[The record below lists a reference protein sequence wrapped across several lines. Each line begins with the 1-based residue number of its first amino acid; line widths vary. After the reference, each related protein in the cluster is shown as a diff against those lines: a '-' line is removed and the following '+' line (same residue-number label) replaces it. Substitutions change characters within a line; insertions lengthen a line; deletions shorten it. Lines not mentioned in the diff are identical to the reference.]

1 VAWLKVEQS
10 LPNHRKTLKISD
22 ELGIPIPNIIGHL
35 VMFWL
40 WGMDSAKDGRLDNIT
55 PGMIA
60 RVSGWTGDPE
70 AFVSA
75 LVSAGFFERDDDGM
89 RIRNWERYAGRL
101 IEKREEDAKRKR
113 RYREKERVSGQRADG
128 DESEIVTSVGR
139 PQDIRSPSDVERKK
153 ERKKERNKDLSCSS
167 GDERASEKA
176 LPTQEVKKILDK
188 SFEEFWGF
196 YPRKTAKADA
206 RKAFNSVL
214 KAAPTQKKKAEMLDS
229 IAAHLGKY
237 LEEIEARQTEEKYIA
252 YPGTWLRA
260 TDFSEPPSG
269 SGEEGP
275 AFVRCEDV

>member
-1 VAWLKVEQS
+1 MAWLKVEQS

-60 RVSGWTGDPE
+60 RVSGWTGDPD

-167 GDERASEKA
+167 CDEHMSNDLSLEHIIE
-176 LPTQEVKKILDK
+176 Q
-188 SFEEFWGF
+188 SFPEFWSH
-196 YPRKTAKADA
+196 YPRKVAKADA
-206 RKAFNSVL
+206 LKAFTAIIKKTPMDDMANTL
-214 KAAPTQKKKAEMLDS
+214 DHIGEHLYAYLDEIKARETPEQ
-229 IAAHLGKY
+229 
-237 LEEIEARQTEEKYIA
+237 YIK
-252 YPGTWLRA
+252 YPGPWLRA
-260 TDFSEPPSG
+260 QDFSEPPG
-269 SGEEGP
+269 G
-275 AFVRCEDV
+275 VLK

>member
-60 RVSGWTGDPE
+60 RVSGWTGDPD

-113 RYREKERVSGQRADG
+113 RYREKERVYGQRADG

-167 GDERASEKA
+167 DDEHMSKNPSLE
-176 LPTQEVKKILDK
+176 QIIEQ
-188 SFEEFWGF
+188 SFPEFWAC
-196 YPRKTAKADA
+196 YPRKVAKADA
-206 RKAFNSVL
+206 FKAFAAVL
-214 KAAPTQKKKAEMLDS
+214 KKAKS
-229 IAAHLGKY
+229 P
-237 LEEIEARQTEEKYIA
+237 RQTLLNIEGLLYAYLDEIKARETPEQYIK
-252 YPGTWLRA
+252 YPGPWLRA
-260 TDFSEPPSG
+260 QDFSEPPG
-269 SGEEGP
+269 VDDP
-275 AFVRCEDV
+275 

>member
-1 VAWLKVEQS
+1 MAWLKVDQS

-60 RVSGWTGDPE
+60 RVSGWTGDPD

-89 RIRNWERYAGRL
+89 RIRNWERYTGRL

-167 GDERASEKA
+167 CDEHASEKS
-176 LPTQEVKKILDK
+176 LSPQEEKKIIDT

-206 RKAFNSVL
+206 RKAFNTIL
-214 KAAPTQKKKAEMLDS
+214 KTAKTKEKKADLLDS

-237 LEEIEARQTEEKYIA
+237 LEEIKARETEEQYIK
-252 YPGTWLRA
+252 YPGPWLRA
-260 TDFSEPPSG
+260 QDFSTPPKG
-269 SGEEGP
+269 SDSP
-275 AFVRCEDV
+275 